1 MIILE
6 RISKRYQSGGQVV
19 DALQEFSGSVDAGE
33 FVVITGRSGAGK
45 STLLSIVG
53 GLIRP
58 DAGKVLVAGRD
69 IWSLSDAERSRFRCQ
84 TMGFVFQ
91 FASLIPTLTVA
102 ENVLLPAT
110 FLPAGGGAGRG
121 PGARAAELLER
132 VGLKEQMR
140 RMPWQLSGGQ
150 QKRVAV
156 ARALLHRPA
165 LLLADEPTADLDE
178 ETERE
183 IVDLFGEL
191 NRAGTTVLLATHNTD
206 LAATATRHL
215 VLTGG
220 RIVRAS

>member
-1 MIILE
+1 MINLE
-6 RISKRYQSGGQVV
+6 NVCKRYQSGGQMVE
-19 DALQEFSGSVDAGE
+19 ALQEFSAQIETGE

-45 STLLSIVG
+45 STLLSVAG

-58 DAGKVLVAGRD
+58 DAGKVTVAGRD
-69 IWSLSDAERSRFRCQ
+69 LWSMSDAERSRFRCQ

-102 ENVLLPAT
+102 ENVMLPAT
-110 FLPAGGGAGRG
+110 FMPKAESGLGT
-121 PGARAAELLER
+121 RALELLER
-132 VGLKEQMR
+132 VGLQEQMR

-165 LLLADEPTADLDE
+165 ILLADEPTADLDDQTE
-178 ETERE
+178 EE
-183 IVDLFGEL
+183 IVHLFQEL
-191 NRAGTTVLLATHNTD
+191 NRTGTTVLLATHNTD
-206 LAATATRHL
+206 LAARATRHL

-220 RIVRAS
+220 RIARAS